1 MWAGSRGCAHCAG
14 AVPTMLVL
22 CLLCQHAPGAVPS
35 LLTSGH
41 SQPVC
46 SQPGEHTGSRA
57 IPLPAP
63 RHPVPPGPAGI
74 PPLPPSSRG
83 EMSASQGVK
92 NGLERGKER
101 KEECLGVAGDG
112 ASRGAWI
119 WVDVRVWGCV
129 FGGGG
134 ALAVRCVARSGAG
147 QHQGCLRLVVM
158 HLDGQHKWGSLV
170 LPHMSRSASM
180 HTGVRKHAGIFGCPQ
195 GVQDCVPGCAHTGAG
210 FWGACRKA

>member
-22 CLLCQHAPGAVPS
+22 CPPCQHAPGAVPS

-46 SQPGEHTGSRA
+46 SQPEEHTGNHA
-57 IPLPAP
+57 VPLPAP
-63 RHPVPPGPAGI
+63 RCPAPPGPAGI
-74 PPLPPSSRG
+74 PPLPPSSCR
-83 EMSASQGVK
+83 EMSVSQGVK

-119 WVDVRVWGCV
+119 WVDVRLWGCV
-129 FGGGG
+129 FGCGG
-134 ALAVRCVARSGAG
+134 ALAVRCGAFNGAG
-147 QHQGCLRLVVM
+147 QHQGCLRLITVCV
-158 HLDGQHKWGSLV
+158 DGQHERVSLV
-170 LPHMSRSASM
+170 LSHR
-180 HTGVRKHAGIFGCPQ
+180 RCKHAHGCEN
-195 GVQDCVPGCAHTGAG
+195 
-210 FWGACRKA
+210 ACRHLWVPPRCAGLCA